1 MACVIEP
8 KTKQFHAHPKR
19 LSRLGV
25 PAEILT
31 KVGDDAYGKMITD
44 ELSQEGLGT
53 ARVVRKPGIISPFTY
68 VIVDTA
74 GQTRT
79 CIHTPSEGK
88 WWCWCLLTRECRGVD
103 VLS

>member
-1 MACVIEP
+1 MYNIQIQL
-8 KTKQFHAHPKR
+8 KTRHTHPQNR

-25 PAEILT
+25 EAEILT

-44 ELSQEGLGT
+44 ELGQEGLGT
-53 ARVVRKPGIISPFTY
+53 ARVVRKAGITSPFTY

-79 CIHTPSEGK
+79 CIHTPSEGER
-88 WWCWCLLTRECRGVD
+88 CWF
-103 VLS
+103 